1 MILCRIVSCFL
12 VSSRKISMANCR
24 EVEQLGHSH
33 WLSRHASM
41 ARTKCKQSQLKIFS
55 SWPQSCFFRV
65 QATHWACLG
74 SVFTRSAYQLD
85 QISLSMFKV
94 LMPRSLEATRASGA
108 EEVTDTG
115 RRTVDGNP
123 FCQNHSRRCWWS
135 GSSQLLCCLYVALR
149 LLVCLYG
156 ILWPLVDAY
165 YNLWHTLHHSIYTQI
180 GRHDCSLQAFCMTQF
195 WDASN
200 IWALT
205 ALLFLIRAWDGQGS
219 CRLWPCCS
227 RGGRDPR
234 WWQGTGSVDFI
245 VGYLWILVESS
256 CATSRLELHGWSSNV
271 RVPYRAPNA
280 RALWRLGFA
289 SPSQRMGEPLHS
301 SYARHV
307 DFAILGTSFW
317 HAMMCHG
324 MTWCD
329 SSDLMWYDAI
339 WCHLMS
345 FDVLWC
351 DVIWCDLFGHNVSWC
366 YVIWCHMTWCDGI
379 ELIGYDAIR
388 HGMM

>member
-1 MILCRIVSCFL
+1 MILCWIVSWFL

-55 SWPQSCFFRV
+55 SWPQCCFFRV

-74 SVFTRSAYQLD
+74 WVFTRSAYQLD
-85 QISLSMFKV
+85 QISLSMLKV

-149 LLVCLYG
+149 LLVCSYG
-156 ILWPLVDAY
+156 ILWPLVDTY
-165 YNLWHTLHHSIYTQI
+165 YDLWHTPHHSIYTQI
-180 GRHDCSLQAFCMTQF
+180 GRHDCSLQTFCMTQF
-195 WDASN
+195 WDVSN

-227 RGGRDPR
+227 RGNRDPR
-234 WWQGTGSVDFI
+234 WWQGTGWLHCWIFVDTCRI
-245 VGYLWILVESS
+245 
-256 CATSRLELHGWSSNV
+256 
-271 RVPYRAPNA
+271 
-280 RALWRLGFA
+280 
-289 SPSQRMGEPLHS
+289 
-301 SYARHV
+301 
-307 DFAILGTSFW
+307 
-317 HAMMCHG
+317 
-324 MTWCD
+324 
-329 SSDLMWYDAI
+329 
-339 WCHLMS
+339 
-345 FDVLWC
+345 
-351 DVIWCDLFGHNVSWC
+351 
-366 YVIWCHMTWCDGI
+366 
-379 ELIGYDAIR
+379 
-388 HGMM
+388 